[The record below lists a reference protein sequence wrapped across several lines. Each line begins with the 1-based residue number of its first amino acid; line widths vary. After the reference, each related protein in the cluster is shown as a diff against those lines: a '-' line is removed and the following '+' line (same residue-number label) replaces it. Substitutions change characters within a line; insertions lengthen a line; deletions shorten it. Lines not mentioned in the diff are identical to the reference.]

1 MTPEEAQNHEYE
13 YQHGPYPK
21 GNAKPMKQIFI
32 NDDPVTDRIEQC
44 DTGNLATCHTGPPPA
59 YSNCIEDRQ
68 CRDAAGFRAG
78 NLGDFPECAEEHG
91 PDYPG
96 CCVAL
101 VAATLDIDGCSTL
114 FGCKEFW
121 RDRND
126 CVANDYTDPATG
138 QDVGYFAG
146 RMGYS
151 VDWKLIDPYRELGE
165 MSIQDCLQACRDDE
179 ECYGAVIDRDKAVV
193 PPSVASCELYNTMY
207 VVNNFTKYNE
217 ELGWTF
223 QIAGDDKEFTPD
235 VTFVKQCKAADT
247 EAMCDK
253 LASVNCKWSESL
265 GSCIEQALSC
275 NSIRTEA
282 DCSRYRPTCVWNATN
297 SFCLE
302 AATQCL
308 DPETRYVG
316 EASCFW
322 DWIKNY
328 TRTPIQKM
336 FTPEMYFKQP
346 DIDHEPYAYASSFY
360 ISTDYRGT
368 ELTTDKIR
376 DALKHMNNIVA
387 EKRHKEL
394 GLFYYSP
401 AAAVYFQLDDIEDRL
416 LTFEIIA
423 IVVIFFASMVFLLDP
438 RAAFIFVF
446 VQVCTVVEVLGLCQ
460 TVEMDINGPFFHECN
475 HCKCSFGWLWSAI
488 KSTIHACIRNE
499 LSTVRNGFCGNVLAF
514 LGKCR
519 DDHHLRYL
527 PFAIAT

>member
-1 MTPEEAQNHEYE
+1 
-13 YQHGPYPK
+13 
-21 GNAKPMKQIFI
+21 
-32 NDDPVTDRIEQC
+32 
-44 DTGNLATCHTGPPPA
+44 
-59 YSNCIEDRQ
+59 
-68 CRDAAGFRAG
+68 
-78 NLGDFPECAEEHG
+78 
-91 PDYPG
+91 
-96 CCVAL
+96 
-101 VAATLDIDGCSTL
+101 
-114 FGCKEFW
+114 
-121 RDRND
+121 
-126 CVANDYTDPATG
+126 
-138 QDVGYFAG
+138 
-146 RMGYS
+146 MGYS

-253 LASVNCKWSESL
+253 LESANCKWSDSL

-460 TVEMDINGPFFHECN
+460 TVEMDINGPFFMNVIIANAVSVGYGALLNRQYMLALGTSYQRLETAFVEMFWP
-475 HCKCSFGWLWSAI
+475 SL
-488 KSTIHACIRNE
+488 
-499 LSTVRNGFCGNVLAF
+499 GNVATIIISVIF
-514 LGKCR
+514 LSQSRLEYMRKYLFNMFLIVAVIGYFNNMIFQSIYLMRSGIGSLRHLEKKLMQKYDLDYDP
-519 DDHHLRYL
+519 DDQVL
-527 PFAIAT
+527 PIPDDDEPGSGTKMEMTSVGDGTNGSHIPVSVE